1 MLDKR
6 YDPRSLEDPI
16 IRLWEEKEAFRPS
29 QDPNAPPYCLM
40 MPPPNVTGSLHI
52 GHALNQTLQDILAR
66 FERLRGK
73 AVLWQPGTDHAG
85 IATQMVVE
93 RELAKEG
100 LSRQDLGREAFIERV
115 WAWKKQSGG
124 HITRQLRRL
133 GTSCDWGR
141 ERFTLDE
148 RLSKAVCKVFVRLYK
163 DGLMYRD
170 KRLVNWDPHFQ
181 TALSDL
187 EVDMRDVEGKLWH
200 VAYPLAEG
208 DGEVVIATTRPETM
222 LGDMA
227 VAVHP
232 DDDRYRAL
240 IGQKLRL
247 PLTERLIPI
256 IADEHADPEQG
267 TGAVKI
273 TPAHDFNDFEVG
285 QRHDLDM
292 INIFD
297 ERACI
302 TAEVPEGYRGL
313 DRFEARAKI
322 LTDLETLGL
331 LRGEE
336 KIRHAEPF
344 GDRSGVVLEPYLT
357 DQWFVD
363 TKTLA
368 QPALEAVKQGK
379 TDFIPRTW
387 EKTYFSWMNNIEPW
401 CISRQLWWGHRIP
414 AWYGPDGHIFV
425 EETEE
430 EALKSA
436 EQHYGTPT
444 PLRQDE
450 DVLDT
455 WFSSGLW
462 PFSTLGWPE
471 ETEDLQRFYPT
482 STLVTAFDI
491 IFFWVARMMMQ
502 GLYVMGDIPF
512 HQVYIHALVRD
523 EKGQKMSKSKGNTLD
538 PLELIDSY
546 GADALRFTMA
556 AMAAQGRD
564 VKLSEERVAGYRN
577 FATKIWNAARF
588 LLHHK
593 CRPQKRFTPHSVVM
607 PLNKWLVV
615 EIFKAVEDV
624 TQALETFRFN
634 EAAGTVYHL
643 IWGVYCDWYLESIK
657 TVFQGEDEEEQQ
669 ETRACAAW
677 AFDQILKLLHP
688 FMPFLSEALWKEMAE
703 ELRQKLLIRET
714 WPEADTSLSE
724 IYHKDYTALNWVM
737 RLIRELRSL
746 RAEVNIPPS
755 ASVPLTLVGAN
766 EVSLSHLKQH
776 SMLIEALG
784 RISSWSSAD
793 AIPEG
798 SVETVVDGVRLALSL
813 QGVIDVEAE
822 KARLEK
828 AMKDCDQELEKID
841 KKLKNESFLTRAPAS
856 VVEEQRARRRSY
868 EDAHLKYKEAL
879 QRLTGI

>member
-401 CISRQLWWGHRIP
+401 CISRQLWWGIVSLPGMVLMVIFLLRRQRKKPSNLLNSIMEPQRPYVRMKMSWTPGFLQDSGLFQLWAGQKRQKTFSAFIP
-414 AWYGPDGHIFV
+414 LQPS
-425 EETEE
+425 
-430 EALKSA
+430 L
-436 EQHYGTPT
+436 Q
-444 PLRQDE
+444 PLI
-450 DVLDT
+450 L
-455 WFSSGLW
+455 FSSG
-462 PFSTLGWPE
+462 S
-471 ETEDLQRFYPT
+471 
-482 STLVTAFDI
+482 
-491 IFFWVARMMMQ
+491 
-502 GLYVMGDIPF
+502 
-512 HQVYIHALVRD
+512 
-523 EKGQKMSKSKGNTLD
+523 
-538 PLELIDSY
+538 
-546 GADALRFTMA
+546 
-556 AMAAQGRD
+556 
-564 VKLSEERVAGYRN
+564 
-577 FATKIWNAARF
+577 
-588 LLHHK
+588 
-593 CRPQKRFTPHSVVM
+593 
-607 PLNKWLVV
+607 
-615 EIFKAVEDV
+615 
-624 TQALETFRFN
+624 
-634 EAAGTVYHL
+634 
-643 IWGVYCDWYLESIK
+643 
-657 TVFQGEDEEEQQ
+657 
-669 ETRACAAW
+669 
-677 AFDQILKLLHP
+677 
-688 FMPFLSEALWKEMAE
+688 
-703 ELRQKLLIRET
+703 
-714 WPEADTSLSE
+714 
-724 IYHKDYTALNWVM
+724 
-737 RLIRELRSL
+737 
-746 RAEVNIPPS
+746 
-755 ASVPLTLVGAN
+755 
-766 EVSLSHLKQH
+766 
-776 SMLIEALG
+776 
-784 RISSWSSAD
+784 
-793 AIPEG
+793 
-798 SVETVVDGVRLALSL
+798 
-813 QGVIDVEAE
+813 
-822 KARLEK
+822 
-828 AMKDCDQELEKID
+828 
-841 KKLKNESFLTRAPAS
+841 PA
-856 VVEEQRARRRSY
+856 
-868 EDAHLKYKEAL
+868 
-879 QRLTGI
+879 